1 MIYRK
6 SNQPPQN
13 TFQLTPLLTAFWFLR
28 SNHHIFPKNTQWLRS
43 PRFLPSAFLCPARQQ
58 SPKSSDPHD
67 PQISTHPKNPPNR
80 APLPR
85 ANHGAVSSP
94 RKTLERE
101 FTSWKQIRP
110 SSLHFNASTSVFFW
124 RWREIPGQKF
134 PTLNQNCFPQSN
146 P

>member
-1 MIYRK
+1 MPRHHECQMIYRK

-28 SNHHIFPKNTQWLRS
+28 SSHHIFPKNTQWLRS

-85 ANHGAVSSP
+85 ANHGVVSSP
-94 RKTLERE
+94 RMTKRE
-101 FTSWKQIRP
+101 FTSCN
-110 SSLHFNASTSVFFW
+110 LHFNASTIFL
-124 RWREIPGQKF
+124 
-134 PTLNQNCFPQSN
+134 TLARNSIIGHQR
-146 P
+146 